1 MIDEE
6 SGGNKYT
13 RGRRSEME
21 GIRRSKNRRFRFV
34 PPMVRAQKLQGFSI
48 LAAKKRIYAGC
59 SRRKA
64 YFTQITD

>member
-1 MIDEE
+1 
-6 SGGNKYT
+6 
-13 RGRRSEME
+13 ME
-21 GIRRSKNRRFRFV
+21 GIRKSKNRRFRFV

-48 LAAKKRIYAGC
+48 LGVKKSIYAGC